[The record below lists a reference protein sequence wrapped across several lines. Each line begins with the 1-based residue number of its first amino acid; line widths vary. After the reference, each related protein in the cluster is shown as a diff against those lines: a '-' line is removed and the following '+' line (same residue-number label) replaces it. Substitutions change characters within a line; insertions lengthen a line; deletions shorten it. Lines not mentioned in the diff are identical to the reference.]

1 MEKIFLYILLFILT
15 GINSYS
21 QEINIPADTSGKIF
35 VITSELSSKLGIFK
49 EYEYFQEARLFKI
62 DDSNY
67 FLEIN
72 YKSNDLM
79 VRKRINY
86 NQSQLD
92 SFRLDFSKKLASME
106 TIKPLDQSGRLPLV
120 VTSTILGLG
129 FWGWALPTTF
139 EVDDE
144 TLFTGLYLL
153 TAGASFALPY
163 YLTMNSEI
171 PKAVGT
177 YSSYGGLAGI
187 AHGMFLFDF
196 INGGISNASSNSVIG
211 TILFSSISEMII
223 NYIIAKNQNF
233 TSGKAST
240 MISTS
245 VFGTFLGLA
254 ITDFLNL
261 YDTPRLWSGVTL
273 ATTGLGYLAG
283 DILTQKQSYSEGDA
297 TVLTASGLL
306 GAALPISLIA
316 LTESSDSKTY
326 SIAGSIG
333 ACVGLWLG
341 NYITSDVDFESS
353 HGDYIFL
360 GTLGGALIGAGI
372 GVMITSGDKRNSIP
386 LFTTAGGIT
395 GFSALYFSFKGKSP
409 KGSMSSIKLQ
419 FNPIALT
426 YPLLIKNDNNPSIP
440 FLQLQFNY

>member
-1 MEKIFLYILLFILT
+1 
-15 GINSYS
+15 
-21 QEINIPADTSGKIF
+21 
-35 VITSELSSKLGIFK
+35 
-49 EYEYFQEARLFKI
+49 
-62 DDSNY
+62 
-67 FLEIN
+67 
-72 YKSNDLM
+72 
-79 VRKRINY
+79 
-86 NQSQLD
+86 
-92 SFRLDFSKKLASME
+92 
-106 TIKPLDQSGRLPLV
+106 
-120 VTSTILGLG
+120 LG

-386 LFTTAGGIT
+386 LFTTAGGIA